1 MRRFI
6 LIILLVLT
14 PALLVADYHTYK
26 LQLEEAVAKKEQ
38 YIKDFEAA
46 GILRLRAIMV
56 AKCKDYYEISFQGN
70 DRALL
75 FTHDSVFSS
84 PGNFS
89 LLAKKIRT
97 KRVTTKDGWEQE
109 FDAFEELTEEETY
122 KYYKASFRTVIS
134 SDGWKLT
141 LSDVDKNQ
149 LFNLNEDKYEC
160 NNLYYLNKYNEII
173 YRLKEQICSW
183 QQRTGDKLKISI

>member
-1 MRRFI
+1 
-6 LIILLVLT
+6 
-14 PALLVADYHTYK
+14 

-109 FDAFEELTEEETY
+109 FDAFEELTEDQKKVTE
-122 KYYKASFRTVIS
+122 A
-134 SDGWKLT
+134 
-141 LSDVDKNQ
+141 
-149 LFNLNEDKYEC
+149 
-160 NNLYYLNKYNEII
+160 
-173 YRLKEQICSW
+173 
-183 QQRTGDKLKISI
+183 KISELEQLSAKIDELELLKLHSRFTRAEDGIITDLETSVV

>member
-75 FTHDSVFSS
+75 FTEILAREILACLSLPKTLMSQGRGQRIFSARSRLPGPFQPFCHAPKNEVFTRQWLKNHTRQPIST
-84 PGNFS
+84 PTG
-89 LLAKKIRT
+89 
-97 KRVTTKDGWEQE
+97 
-109 FDAFEELTEEETY
+109 
-122 KYYKASFRTVIS
+122 SFF
-134 SDGWKLT
+134 
-141 LSDVDKNQ
+141 KNA
-149 LFNLNEDKYEC
+149 
-160 NNLYYLNKYNEII
+160 
-173 YRLKEQICSW
+173 
-183 QQRTGDKLKISI
+183 